1 MTISKREERAAMLH
15 ERFWAR
21 VEKASETP
29 EKSASAARAHLEQCP
44 NRPTDHSVSGTCD
57 ECHLA
62 SCVLGHVGGRLPP
75 GPTEPSAA
83 EAKALREARGALRRP

>member
-1 MTISKREERAAMLH
+1 MDARWSVEGEFVTISKREERAAMLH

-44 NRPTDHSVSGTCD
+44 NRPT
-57 ECHLA
+57 
-62 SCVLGHVGGRLPP
+62 
-75 GPTEPSAA
+75 AA
-83 EAKALREARGALRRP
+83 KSSS